1 MQRREFEIP
10 KGKTYLCGNSLGLL
24 PKAVRISIQRDLE
37 KWSTL
42 AVDGH
47 FSEPEPWLHAEAACA
62 RAFLPIIGAKHEHEV
77 VLMGELS
84 SNIHL
89 LLSAF
94 YKPNGRRR
102 KILIEEG
109 AFPSDL
115 VSIIIF
121 IY

>member
-1 MQRREFEIP
+1 MQ
-10 KGKTYLCGNSLGLL
+10 G
-24 PKAVRISIQRDLE
+24 DLE

-47 FSEPEPWLHAEAACA
+47 FSEPDPWLYAEAACSH
-62 RAFLPIIGAKHEHEV
+62 AFLPLLGAKWEDELC
-77 VLMGELS
+77 LMGELS

-94 YKPNGRRR
+94 YKPDGRKR

-115 VSIIIF
+115 VSKL
-121 IY
+121 